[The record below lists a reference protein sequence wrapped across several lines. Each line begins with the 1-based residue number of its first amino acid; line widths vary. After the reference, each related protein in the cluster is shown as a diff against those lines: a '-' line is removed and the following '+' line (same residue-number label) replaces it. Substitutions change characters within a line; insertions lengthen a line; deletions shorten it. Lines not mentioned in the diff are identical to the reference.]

1 MLGTS
6 LRRRGAAALVVLV
19 AAALSA
25 LPAAAQT
32 PEQQIIRVDLPVGR
46 SYPIEATTPITR
58 VSVAN
63 PEIADVAVIGERD
76 VVINARAA
84 GETDIILWVTGAARR
99 HYRVQVRAP
108 ADRMQVV
115 LGVKFAE
122 VRKNLLTEIGIS
134 GLGRSTGSDGG
145 VRAGTG
151 NFSTD
156 ANFDSETGGWIIP
169 GRFLTVFGVAEDGD
183 LLGLIEAEAT
193 RGNATILAEPTLMAA
208 NKEEASFLAGGE
220 VPIPVVQSGGAQG
233 GQSAV
238 TVQFREFGV
247 RLRFTPEI
255 LNDSLVKLRVAPEV
269 SNLDFGNAVL
279 LQGFRIPALR
289 TRKMETTVDVRRSQS
304 LVVSGLFNSE
314 RETARTGIPFLMDIP
329 ILGNLFSSTRWLN
342 DETELVVIVTPY
354 IVDPNR
360 PRAQDIVPVRP
371 NPALP
376 AREALEERGRLGTPA
391 APAPAAPAG
400 QRPPTTSTRPPR

>member
-1 MLGTS
+1 MFGTS
-6 LRRRGAAALVVLV
+6 PWRRSVAALVVL
-19 AAALSA
+19 AAATA
-25 LPAAAQT
+25 APATAQT
-32 PEQQIIRVDLPVGR
+32 PDQQIVRVDLPVGR
-46 SYPIEATTPITR
+46 SYPIEAPNPITR

-84 GETDIILWVTGAARR
+84 GETDVILWVTGAARR
-99 HYRVQVRAP
+99 HYRVQVRGAS
-108 ADRMQVV
+108 DRLQVV

-122 VRKNLLTEIGIS
+122 VRKDLLTEVGVS
-134 GLGRSTGSDGG
+134 GLGRDRGANGG

-156 ANFDSETGGWIIP
+156 ENFDAEANAWTIP
-169 GRFLTVFGVAEDGD
+169 GRFLTVFGLAEDGD
-183 LLGLIEAEAT
+183 VLGLIEAEAT
-193 RGNATILAEPTLMAA
+193 RGNARILAEPTLMAA
-208 NKEEASFLAGGE
+208 NKQEASFLAGGE
-220 VPIPVVQSGGAQG
+220 IPIPVVQPGQAGGG
-233 GQSAV
+233 SSIAV
-238 TVQFREFGV
+238 EFREFGV

-255 LNDSLVKLRVAPEV
+255 LNDSLVSLRVAPEV

-289 TRKMETTVDVRRSQS
+289 TRKMESTVDVRRNQS
-304 LVVSGLFNSE
+304 LVISGLFNNE

-342 DETELVVIVTPY
+342 AESELVVIVTPY

-360 PRAQDIVPVRP
+360 PRAQDIVPIRP

-376 AREALEERGRLGTPA
+376 AREALEERERLQAPSTPTTPA
-391 APAPAAPAG
+391 PSTP
-400 QRPPTTSTRPPR
+400 RPPATSTRPPR

>member
-1 MLGTS
+1 MFGTS
-6 LRRRGAAALVVLV
+6 IGRRGVAILAMLAAT
-19 AAALSA
+19 AA
-25 LPAAAQT
+25 PAVAQT
-32 PEQQIIRVDLPVGR
+32 PEQQIVRVDLPIGR
-46 SYPIEATTPITR
+46 SYPIEAAAPITR

-76 VVINARAA
+76 VVINARTA

-99 HYRVQVRAP
+99 HYRVQVRGAS
-108 ADRMQVV
+108 DRQQVI

-122 VRKNLLTEIGIS
+122 VRKDLLTEVGIS
-134 GLGRSTGSDGG
+134 GLGRSTGTDGG

-156 ANFDSETGGWIIP
+156 ANFDTETGAWTIP
-169 GRFLTVFGVAEDGD
+169 GRFLTIFGVAEDGD
-183 LLGLIEAEAT
+183 VLGLIEAEAT
-193 RGNATILAEPTLMAA
+193 RGNARILAEPTLMAA
-208 NKEEASFLAGGE
+208 NKQEASFLAGGE
-220 VPIPVVQSGGAQG
+220 VPIPVIQSAGGGQG
-233 GQSAV
+233 GGNAV
-238 TVQFREFGV
+238 TIQFREFGV

-255 LNDSLVKLRVAPEV
+255 INDSLVSLRVAPEV

-342 DETELVVIVTPY
+342 AESELVVIVTPY

-360 PRAQDIVPVRP
+360 PRAQDVVPIRP
-371 NPALP
+371 NPTLP
-376 AREALEERGRLGTPA
+376 AREALEERERLQAPGTPTT
-391 APAPAAPAG
+391 PAPATP
-400 QRPPTTSTRPPR
+400 RPPATSTRPPR